1 MFALLISISL
11 MVMSAVIHYEVLL
24 HLNMRLP
31 YMTWVNRRAKVLVVV
46 LVTIFSHSLQIFLYA
61 CAYYLMRD
69 GMHTGSLAG
78 EFQDLFSTYFYFST
92 ETYTSLGLGDIY
104 PLGQLRVIIGFETLT
119 GLLMVS
125 WTASFTYFEMSRYW
139 NEGDYDVQMEVKTV
153 SDAQPDVQNE

>member
-1 MFALLISISL
+1 
-11 MVMSAVIHYEVLL
+11 MSAVIHYEVLL
-24 HLNMRLP
+24 HLNMSLP
-31 YMTWVNRRAKVLVVV
+31 NMTWVSRRAKVLVVV

-61 CAYYLMRD
+61 CAYYLLRD

-125 WTASFTYFEMSRYW
+125 WTASFTYFEMSRFW
-139 NEGDYDVQMEVKTV
+139 NERDYNGALDGQADT
-153 SDAQPDVQNE
+153 DAQPKVKDVQ